1 MSNEEV
7 EVIPIVEERLLTD
20 KVKVE
25 TGRVKV
31 RTLVEERQEFVR
43 DQLTRH
49 HVDVE
54 RIPINIEVAETPA
67 ARQEGDT
74 TIIPVVEEV
83 LIVQKKLM
91 LVEELHVRRRT
102 TIEDYQQPVTVRSQ
116 RAVVE
121 RARGSGEDQP
131 SPQRNQ
137 ERMT

>member
-1 MSNEEV
+1 MTKEEV

-20 KVKVE
+20 KVKIE

-31 RTLVEERQEFVR
+31 STLVEERQEIVR
-43 DQLTRH
+43 DRLTRH

-54 RIPINIEVAETPA
+54 RIPINIEVAEAPA

-102 TIEDYQQPVTVRSQ
+102 TTEDYQQPVTVRSQ

-121 RARGSGEDQP
+121 RAGGSGE
-131 SPQRNQ
+131 
-137 ERMT
+137 E